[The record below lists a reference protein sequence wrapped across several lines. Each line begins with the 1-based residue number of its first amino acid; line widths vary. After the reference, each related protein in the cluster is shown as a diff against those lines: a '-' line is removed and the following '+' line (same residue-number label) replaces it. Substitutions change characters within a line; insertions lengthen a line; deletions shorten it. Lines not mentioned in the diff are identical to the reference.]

1 MAALRLSLSCSA
13 YDRTVPILMGL
24 VQPEGI
30 DLVIQPTQG
39 GGSTLGSPD
48 ADVYE
53 LPLPAMVIRRS
64 QEDTHRA
71 IAVYPKRTFFH
82 QLLLTHRDR
91 PVERF
96 EDFRGKRIGLLNWYQ
111 HALGVWLRG
120 HLRESYGI
128 LPEEMRWFTE
138 RPSLVPLPFAVSITL
153 VSGVTSPVQMLLD
166 GDIDV
171 LAHERAHYFLGQ
183 HPELHRVFR
192 DYKEREATYFA
203 ATGGVPINHVLTV
216 RKQIVLQNPWVAASL
231 VQAFTAAKE
240 LALERIER
248 DNSQVS
254 SPWMDSLLEEQH
266 QLLGRD
272 LYPYGLAR
280 TRHEV
285 ERAIRYLHEQQ
296 LVERP
301 MAVEEV
307 FMDDG

>member
-1 MAALRLSLSCSA
+1 LTLSCA
-13 YDRTVPILMGL
+13 TYDRTIPMLMGL

-30 DLVIQPTQG
+30 ALSVQPTQG
-39 GGSTLGSPD
+39 GGSTLGSPE

-53 LPLPAMVIRRS
+53 LPLPAMVIQRS
-64 QEDTHRA
+64 RQDTHRA

-91 PVERF
+91 PLERF
-96 EDFRGKRIGLLNWYQ
+96 DDFRGARIGLLNWYQ

-120 HLRESYGI
+120 HLRESHGI
-128 LPEEMRWFTE
+128 LPEETRWFTE
-138 RPSLVPLPFAVSITL
+138 RASLVPLPSTVSVTL
-153 VSGVTSPVQMLLD
+153 VSAEKSLVQMLLD

-171 LAHERAHYFLGQ
+171 LAHERAHQLLDQ
-183 HPELHRVFR
+183 HPQLRRVFL
-192 DYKEREATYFA
+192 DYKEREAAYWA
-203 ATGGVPINHVLTV
+203 ATGGVPINHVLAV
-216 RKQIVLQNPWVAASL
+216 RKEIALEHPWAARSL

-240 LALERIER
+240 LALERMDR
-248 DNSQVS
+248 DNSRVS

-266 QLLGRD
+266 RLLGRD

-280 TRHEV
+280 TRNEV

-296 LVERP
+296 LIDRP

-307 FMDDG
+307 FADDA